1 MNHPTTQ
8 SQENQDN
15 RWAALSLS
23 FWREILADFHP
34 RNFAV
39 RLWNDTTLEAEEG
52 QPTLFTFV
60 LRHPGALRKMFLP
73 ANERTLGE
81 AYIYDDFDVEGN
93 LESAFALVEY
103 LTRQNRGVGQNLKSL
118 FQLLRLPSGSRA
130 RGGRQAARLTGRRHS
145 TERDRQAVTYHYDVS
160 NDFFSLWLG
169 KRMLYSCAYFATPSD
184 DLDTAQER
192 KLDYVCRKLRL
203 RPGERLLDIGC
214 GWGGLLIYA
223 ASKYGVNA
231 VGITLSRPQADL
243 AMDWVRR
250 EGLSDRCQVLVK
262 DYREVSALGMFDKLV
277 SIGMFEHVGE
287 SRLPEYFER
296 AWEVLHPGGVFLNHG
311 IAQMVPMAPRK
322 GPSFSEHYVF
332 PDGELLPI
340 SMTLRIAE
348 EKGFEVRDLESLREH
363 YSLTLRHWI
372 RRLEA
377 RREEARSVT
386 DESTYRVWR
395 LFMSGAAHQFESCE
409 TNVYQALFVKP
420 HQGKSGFPLTRN
432 DWYQ

>member
-1 MNHPTTQ
+1 
-8 SQENQDN
+8 
-15 RWAALSLS
+15 
-23 FWREILADFHP
+23 
-34 RNFAV
+34 
-39 RLWNDTTLEAEEG
+39 
-52 QPTLFTFV
+52 
-60 LRHPGALRKMFLP
+60 
-73 ANERTLGE
+73 
-81 AYIYDDFDVEGN
+81 
-93 LESAFALVEY
+93 
-103 LTRQNRGVGQNLKSL
+103 
-118 FQLLRLPSGSRA
+118 
-130 RGGRQAARLTGRRHS
+130 
-145 TERDRQAVTYHYDVS
+145 VS

-223 ASKYGVNA
+223 ASKYGVHA

-262 DYREVSALGMFDKLV
+262 DYREVSELGMFDKLV

-296 AWEVLHPGGVFLNHG
+296 AWEVLNPGGVFLNHG
-311 IAQMVPMAPRK
+311 IAQMVSMAPRK
-322 GPSFSEHYVF
+322 GPSFSERYVF

-348 EKGFEVRDLESLREH
+348 EKGFEVRDVESLREH
-363 YSLTLRHWI
+363 YTLTIRHWI

-386 DESTYRVWR
+386 DETTYRVWR
-395 LFMSGAAHQFESCE
+395 LFMSGTAHQFDCCE

>member
-1 MNHPTTQ
+1 
-8 SQENQDN
+8 
-15 RWAALSLS
+15 
-23 FWREILADFHP
+23 
-34 RNFAV
+34 
-39 RLWNDTTLEAEEG
+39 
-52 QPTLFTFV
+52 
-60 LRHPGALRKMFLP
+60 
-73 ANERTLGE
+73 
-81 AYIYDDFDVEGN
+81 
-93 LESAFALVEY
+93 
-103 LTRQNRGVGQNLKSL
+103 
-118 FQLLRLPSGSRA
+118 
-130 RGGRQAARLTGRRHS
+130 
-145 TERDRQAVTYHYDVS
+145 
-160 NDFFSLWLG
+160 
-169 KRMLYSCAYFATPSD
+169 
-184 DLDTAQER
+184 
-192 KLDYVCRKLRL
+192 
-203 RPGERLLDIGC
+203 
-214 GWGGLLIYA
+214 
-223 ASKYGVNA
+223 
-231 VGITLSRPQADL
+231 
-243 AMDWVRR
+243 MDWVRR

-322 GPSFSEHYVF
+322 GPSFSEHYFF